1 MMSPKELSYLEDALG
16 HETFLKTKCCDTAS
30 QLSDA
35 ELRQFTRDME
45 ERHQQL
51 FNKFYNLV

>member
-16 HETFLKTKCCDTAS
+16 HETFLKNKCCDTAS
-30 QLSDA
+30 QLSDT
-35 ELRQFTRDME
+35 ELRQFARDME

-51 FNKFYNLV
+51 FDKFYNLV